1 MVIFK
6 KEDKKKIRSEPK
18 IKENNFISDGGL
30 SNKTKYSDNRT
41 LTKTKNS
48 IPVTTN
54 GESFYEKT
62 PNTTLIPNHKS
73 IKGNKSY
80 SNENE
85 KIKSEIDNKKERMK
99 KFDEEIKKNIKIKTK
114 KEIPHNNST
123 KKNIRINN
131 YIDKD
136 NNEDLSKNN
145 SFKLNQTN
153 HSKSSSK
160 NENNIS
166 GLEKRKNYV
175 VPQVKPKKV
184 KTEESKIEETNI
196 EEEEEEK
203 NKLITQLVY
212 NKEVEC
218 IQDFQKKF
226 QDESQNK
233 VYKETQRKIKV
244 LENNNFDVEGLLKK
258 HEEFNEEEKE
268 KRESDDEKD
277 YENEFEEN
285 EKAIN
290 NKNDN
295 SHNNSNKTY
304 SKHSNNSN
312 NVNEDIY
319 KVKQIRKP
327 KVNIFEYDNKIRY
340 YRNNSSDISNRLL
353 TDNITNNRSQS
364 EKENSFRKSSI
375 NTSEKKNNIKRAD
388 SKTVMVFDDDD
399 NFEMAYKEK
408 KTGRTKKEI
417 QEFMRKRKLE
427 KKKESIKIEENAKK
441 KEIKNYY
448 QLAKLLKETEKTI
461 NNKRRRKNSNS
472 KNNNLKI
479 KNEYYIGKNRQRK
492 LSNASHLSDST
503 IIDKDEFL
511 LNILDSKKIINSG
524 LRIDDNGEYINKEKY
539 DQLRDEE
546 EQKNNKEKINDNSPE
561 TKEKFIKMKKDLLY
575 SNGSNDSFKDQIQ
588 KAKKTV
594 KKSEDIINEKHLEDY
609 LQPKIVSKENE
620 KNYSSRKEQ
629 LRDSLNKSKKS
640 KSLTESQ
647 YEEELKDNII
657 NDEIP
662 SIQVPSTIQ
671 PSNINTFNA
680 LSRENE
686 NFDKDNSIKTSDYQF
701 DEEALEAYGEI
712 FDGLSEF
719 LKSIYRRKVL
729 NDIIIYVNTR
739 YRYKIG
745 FEQLILLFKLS
756 PFNALRLYEHFLIYN
771 ITLRNIVLPY
781 IRRAFSNIVFYAFSI
796 KRITLFNQIIE
807 QIFKSVIFRK
817 IQNFKKKKNNTI
829 IPSNNNIKEN
839 KENNIKN
846 DKLEQQKKIIE
857 EKKAKQP
864 MNDSDIEKKLKN
876 AINIFENPLKSNAFN
891 NIKEYGLN
899 KDNSNQYKDNS
910 YSQNEERRR
919 NNSNPLSEYSN
930 SYLSQKNNTYMYESF
945 DEKNSIM
952 LYPNSEDSD
961 RLHRIYQLIE
971 AQQEG
976 RSNISQ
982 SEQMDLSGISN
993 QTGKSNKSSK
1003 SLSEITKMKPG
1014 IKIGSLATLKQKN
1027 NNDSSNDKNDLDKI
1041 KNLSPIAKKDNIDY
1055 IQKNNSD
1062 DKNNNN
1068 DKVNEQIQKIPKTKI
1083 DNNEEIYKKKERNN
1097 SSEFLKGNQFD
1108 QDISADKD
1116 TSQYE
1121 WEYTIPV
1128 NKSGGKNTNPNSEKI
1143 NFEEMPLQ
1151 KNNLNEI
1158 KENKKEIKEN
1168 NINTNSAKKEP
1179 KENSYSEEEFNKNIE
1194 DLEDKPDS
1202 ENILKSMKEEEKNL
1216 DNSKSV
1222 NNIEEEILEEIE
1234 IQKEDDNNKK
1244 EINKINIENENKPT
1258 PKLNDKNKKSIE
1270 SENSENTIVFTNKNE
1285 NKNVFSINNSVNN
1298 TIELSNSI
1306 KLKENSGRNNN
1317 RYGNQ
1322 IEENEKEQKTEIK
1335 KENKDEE
1342 KNDKNKEIPLKKS
1355 PFENINK
1362 DKFVDEITEEI
1373 IKNLLFSEIKD
1384 DKKQILPKKTQK
1396 FQLLSPILSRSTD
1409 NNPQIGNESNDLSFA
1424 TQSDTSNLNNSF
1436 FMRSVIEIKKD
1447 VSLNLYNE
1455 KVAPKLLKCIG
1466 KEIDKEYI
1474 NIIDN
1479 LNQPLRVNE
1488 TELMNGIMLKDDRIL
1503 SNPNSI
1509 FYNSDIQKKEFINKT
1524 FLKDFEKVDKEIRNE
1539 DNIISD
1545 EYYDNILNE
1554 CVVDAANELI
1564 EKERKYGKVG
1574 EPIKWS
1580 IRNREIEYKYKKDNN
1595 SKKNFRHTI
1604 LKQLYKMI
1612 NYKMALIAENY
1623 DYMDSDQLTND
1634 RDKKFYNSMIKELRE
1649 DDEEWKNFDNEETQ
1663 IKLVLSKVILDQLL
1677 NEVVEILEH
1686 VFYSRKEPSKYQS
1699 KSIYACEDIPRLF
1712 FQNTTENNYY
1722 DLNDNMNQ

>member
-1 MVIFK
+1 
-6 KEDKKKIRSEPK
+6 
-18 IKENNFISDGGL
+18 
-30 SNKTKYSDNRT
+30 
-41 LTKTKNS
+41 
-48 IPVTTN
+48 
-54 GESFYEKT
+54 
-62 PNTTLIPNHKS
+62 
-73 IKGNKSY
+73 
-80 SNENE
+80 
-85 KIKSEIDNKKERMK
+85 
-99 KFDEEIKKNIKIKTK
+99 
-114 KEIPHNNST
+114 
-123 KKNIRINN
+123 
-131 YIDKD
+131 
-136 NNEDLSKNN
+136 
-145 SFKLNQTN
+145 
-153 HSKSSSK
+153 
-160 NENNIS
+160 
-166 GLEKRKNYV
+166 
-175 VPQVKPKKV
+175 
-184 KTEESKIEETNI
+184 
-196 EEEEEEK
+196 
-203 NKLITQLVY
+203 
-212 NKEVEC
+212 
-218 IQDFQKKF
+218 
-226 QDESQNK
+226 
-233 VYKETQRKIKV
+233 
-244 LENNNFDVEGLLKK
+244 
-258 HEEFNEEEKE
+258 
-268 KRESDDEKD
+268 
-277 YENEFEEN
+277 
-285 EKAIN
+285 
-290 NKNDN
+290 
-295 SHNNSNKTY
+295 
-304 SKHSNNSN
+304 
-312 NVNEDIY
+312 
-319 KVKQIRKP
+319 
-327 KVNIFEYDNKIRY
+327 
-340 YRNNSSDISNRLL
+340 
-353 TDNITNNRSQS
+353 
-364 EKENSFRKSSI
+364 
-375 NTSEKKNNIKRAD
+375 
-388 SKTVMVFDDDD
+388 
-399 NFEMAYKEK
+399 
-408 KTGRTKKEI
+408 
-417 QEFMRKRKLE
+417 
-427 KKKESIKIEENAKK
+427 
-441 KEIKNYY
+441 
-448 QLAKLLKETEKTI
+448 
-461 NNKRRRKNSNS
+461 
-472 KNNNLKI
+472 
-479 KNEYYIGKNRQRK
+479 
-492 LSNASHLSDST
+492 
-503 IIDKDEFL
+503 
-511 LNILDSKKIINSG
+511 
-524 LRIDDNGEYINKEKY
+524 
-539 DQLRDEE
+539 
-546 EQKNNKEKINDNSPE
+546 
-561 TKEKFIKMKKDLLY
+561 
-575 SNGSNDSFKDQIQ
+575 
-588 KAKKTV
+588 
-594 KKSEDIINEKHLEDY
+594 
-609 LQPKIVSKENE
+609 
-620 KNYSSRKEQ
+620 
-629 LRDSLNKSKKS
+629 
-640 KSLTESQ
+640 
-647 YEEELKDNII
+647 
-657 NDEIP
+657 
-662 SIQVPSTIQ
+662 
-671 PSNINTFNA
+671 
-680 LSRENE
+680 
-686 NFDKDNSIKTSDYQF
+686 
-701 DEEALEAYGEI
+701 
-712 FDGLSEF
+712 
-719 LKSIYRRKVL
+719 
-729 NDIIIYVNTR
+729 
-739 YRYKIG
+739 
-745 FEQLILLFKLS
+745 
-756 PFNALRLYEHFLIYN
+756 
-771 ITLRNIVLPY
+771 
-781 IRRAFSNIVFYAFSI
+781 
-796 KRITLFNQIIE
+796 
-807 QIFKSVIFRK
+807 
-817 IQNFKKKKNNTI
+817 
-829 IPSNNNIKEN
+829 
-839 KENNIKN
+839 
-846 DKLEQQKKIIE
+846 
-857 EKKAKQP
+857 
-864 MNDSDIEKKLKN
+864 
-876 AINIFENPLKSNAFN
+876 
-891 NIKEYGLN
+891 
-899 KDNSNQYKDNS
+899 
-910 YSQNEERRR
+910 
-919 NNSNPLSEYSN
+919 
-930 SYLSQKNNTYMYESF
+930 MYESF

-1027 NNDSSNDKNDLDKI
+1027 NNDTSKDKNDLDNI
-1041 KNLSPIAKKDNIDY
+1041 KNLSPIPKKDNIDY

-1068 DKVNEQIQKIPKTKI
+1068 DKVNEQVQKIPKNKI

-1116 TSQYE
+1116 TSQYD

-1151 KNNLNEI
+1151 KNNINEI
-1158 KENKKEIKEN
+1158 KENKKEIKDN

-1202 ENILKSMKEEEKNL
+1202 ENILKIMKEEEKNL

-1222 NNIEEEILEEIE
+1222 NNVEEEILEEIE
-1234 IQKEDDNNKK
+1234 IQKEDDKNKK
-1244 EINKINIENENKPT
+1244 DNYKLNIENENKPT

-1285 NKNVFSINNSVNN
+1285 NKNVFSINNSGNN

-1342 KNDKNKEIPLKKS
+1342 KNEKNKEIPLKKS

-1396 FQLLSPILSRSTD
+1396 FQSLSPILSRSTD
-1409 NNPQIGNESNDLSFA
+1409 NNPQIGNESSDLSFA
-1424 TQSDTSNLNNSF
+1424 TQSDASNLNNSF

-1509 FYNSDIQKKEFINKT
+1509 FSNSDIQKKEFINKT